1 MKRTPAIGS
10 PTFHLTTAATLA
22 ALALCAGGAA
32 SAAPTVRVGGQ
43 ATSEGQ
49 QPPTNA
55 ICLAEIGVPCYG
67 PQDIRTAYGLNGLI
81 NSGNKG
87 TGQTIVVIESYGSP
101 TIATD
106 LHQFDTDFGIPDPPS
121 LKVLAPLGT
130 VPSDM
135 TQPDQQNWAF
145 ETTLDVEWAH
155 AIAPGA
161 SIVVLTSPVDET
173 VGVQGFPE
181 FLELEQYALDHHL
194 GNIISQSWA
203 AAENT
208 LFRNAAGPQGPKV
221 IADFTAFY
229 ERAALEGVTI
239 LASAGDGGSQNAKT
253 YSEALGAATSFYTF
267 PTVNFPS
274 SSPLVTA
281 VGGTTLNLDAAGNYK
296 SETVWDDTSN
306 NAGAGG
312 GGVSQLFPIPLY
324 QLLTVSKQARAT
336 LGGHRGIPDIS
347 YNADDFNSAILVYT
361 SFLAPIGGA
370 DSVGYY
376 LIGGTSEGAPQWAGI
391 VADLNQL
398 AHEPLGFLNPKLY
411 ALGGLGLFKDFGRDI
426 TTGSNAYGGVP
437 GYNATA
443 GWDPA
448 SGWGTPNL
456 ILLPLHWSEFKGA
469 Q

>member
-1 MKRTPAIGS
+1 MKRTSAIGS
-10 PTFHLTTAATLA
+10 PSVPWTAA
-22 ALALCAGGAA
+22 ALASLSLCVGATAG
-32 SAAPTVRVGGQ
+32 AAPTVRVGGQ

-55 ICLAEIGVPCYG
+55 VCLAQIGVPCYG
-67 PQDIRTAYGLNGLI
+67 PQEIRTAYGLNGLI
-81 NSGNKG
+81 NSGNTGK
-87 TGQTIVVIESYGSP
+87 GQTIVVIESYGSP
-101 TIATD
+101 TIAND

-130 VPSDM
+130 VPVDM

-145 ETTLDVEWAH
+145 ETTLDVEWGH

-208 LFRNAAGPQGPKV
+208 LFPDAAGPQGPKV
-221 IADFTAFY
+221 IADYTAFY
-229 ERAALEGVTI
+229 ARAALEQVTI

-253 YSEALGAATSFYTF
+253 YSETLGEATSFYTF

-281 VGGTTLNLDAAGNYK
+281 VGGTTLNLGATGNYL
-296 SETVWDDTSN
+296 SETVWDDTSDG
-306 NAGAGG
+306 AGAGG
-312 GGVSQLFPIPLY
+312 GGVSQIFPIPLY
-324 QLLTVSKQARAT
+324 QLLTVGKQARAT

-347 YNADDFNSAILVYT
+347 YNADDENSAILVYT

-370 DSVGYY
+370 ASVGYY
-376 LIGGTSEGAPQWAGI
+376 LIGGTSEEAPQWAGI

-398 AHEPLGFLNPKLY
+398 GHAPLGFLNPKLY
-411 ALGGLGLFKDFGRDI
+411 ALGGLGLFTDFGHDI
-426 TTGSNAYGGVP
+426 TKGTNAYAGVT
-437 GYNATA
+437 GYNATT

-456 ILLPLHWSEFKGA
+456 SVIQQHWSEFNRAK
-469 Q
+469 

>member
-10 PTFHLTTAATLA
+10 PTFHRTTAAALA

-55 ICLAEIGVPCYG
+55 TCLAEIGVPCYG

-203 AAENT
+203 AAENS
-208 LFRNAAGPQGPKV
+208 LFPNAAFP
-221 IADFTAFY
+221 
-229 ERAALEGVTI
+229 
-239 LASAGDGGSQNAKT
+239 
-253 YSEALGAATSFYTF
+253 TF
-267 PTVNFPS
+267 PTTPTISTPPFS
-274 SSPLVTA
+274 STRASSP
-281 VGGTTLNLDAAGNYK
+281 
-296 SETVWDDTSN
+296 
-306 NAGAGG
+306 
-312 GGVSQLFPIPLY
+312 
-324 QLLTVSKQARAT
+324 R
-336 LGGHRGIPDIS
+336 
-347 YNADDFNSAILVYT
+347 
-361 SFLAPIGGA
+361 
-370 DSVGYY
+370 
-376 LIGGTSEGAPQWAGI
+376 
-391 VADLNQL
+391 
-398 AHEPLGFLNPKLY
+398 
-411 ALGGLGLFKDFGRDI
+411 
-426 TTGSNAYGGVP
+426 
-437 GYNATA
+437 
-443 GWDPA
+443 
-448 SGWGTPNL
+448 
-456 ILLPLHWSEFKGA
+456 
-469 Q
+469 

>member
-1 MKRTPAIGS
+1 MKRTSAIGS
-10 PTFHLTTAATLA
+10 PTVPWTAA
-22 ALALCAGGAA
+22 ALATLSLCVSATAG
-32 SAAPTVRVGGQ
+32 AAPTVRVGGQ
-43 ATSEGQ
+43 ATSKDQ

-55 ICLAEIGVPCYG
+55 FCLANIGVPCYG
-67 PQDIRTAYGLNGLI
+67 PQDIRNAYGLNGLI
-81 NSGNKG
+81 NSGNNG
-87 TGQTIVVIESYGSP
+87 AGQTIVVIESYGSP
-101 TIATD
+101 TLSTD

-130 VPSDM
+130 APVDM
-135 TQPDQQNWAF
+135 TQPDQQGWAF

-173 VGVQGFPE
+173 EGVQGLPE

-194 GNIISQSWA
+194 GKIISQSWA
-203 AAENT
+203 ATENT
-208 LFRNAAGPQGPKV
+208 LFANAAGPAGPKV

-229 ERAALEGVTI
+229 ERALLEQVTV
-239 LASAGDGGSQNAKT
+239 LASTGDNGSQNAIT
-253 YSEALGAATSFYTF
+253 YSEALGAPTSFYTF

-281 VGGTTLNLDAAGNYK
+281 VGGTTLNLDASGNYL
-296 SETVWDDTSN
+296 SESVWDDVSN
-306 NAGAGG
+306 QAGAGG

-324 QLLTVSKQARAT
+324 QLLTVGKQARAT
-336 LGGHRGIPDIS
+336 LNGHRGIPDIS

-398 AHEPLGFLNPKLY
+398 DHAPLGFLNPKLY
-411 ALGGLGLFKDFGRDI
+411 ALGGLGLFTDFGRDI
-426 TTGSNAYGGVP
+426 TQGSNAYGGVP
-437 GYNATA
+437 GYSATR

-456 ILLPLHWSEFKGA
+456 ILLPKHWA
-469 Q
+469 QFNNAQ

>member
-1 MKRTPAIGS
+1 MKRTMAIGS
-10 PTFHLTTAATLA
+10 PTLHWATGALATLSLLA
-22 ALALCAGGAA
+22 AAAAG
-32 SAAPTVRVGGQ
+32 AAPTVRVGGQ
-43 ATSEGQ
+43 ATAGGQ

-55 ICLAEIGVPCYG
+55 FCLANIGVPCYG

-81 NSGNKG
+81 NSGNIG
-87 TGQTIVVIESYGSP
+87 TGQSIVLIESYGSP

-121 LKVLAPLGT
+121 LKVMAPLGT
-130 VPSDM
+130 VPVDM

-145 ETTLDVEWAH
+145 ETSLDVEWAH
-155 AIAPGA
+155 AMAPGA
-161 SIVVLTSPVDET
+161 AIVVLTSPVDET
-173 VGVQGFPE
+173 VGVQGLPE

-194 GNIISQSWA
+194 GKIISQSWA

-208 LFRNAAGPQGPKV
+208 LFASAAGPQGPKV
-221 IADFTAFY
+221 IADYSLFY
-229 ERAALEGVTI
+229 ARAALEQVTV

-253 YSEALGAATSFYTF
+253 YDQTLGQPTSFFTF

-281 VGGTTLNLDAAGNYK
+281 VGGTTLNLDAAGKYV
-296 SETVWDDTSN
+296 SESVWDDTSN

-312 GGVSQLFPIPLY
+312 GGVSQIFPIPLY
-324 QLLTVSKQARAT
+324 QLLTIGKQARAT
-336 LGGHRGIPDIS
+336 LNGHRGIPDIS
-347 YNADDFNSAILVYT
+347 YNADDFNSAILVYI
-361 SFLAPIGGA
+361 SFLAPIGGP

-391 VADLNQL
+391 VADLNQFGH
-398 AHEPLGFLNPKLY
+398 APQGFLNPKLY
-411 ALGGLGLFKDFGRDI
+411 ALGALGVFNDFGRDI

-456 ILLPLHWSEFKGA
+456 ILLQSHWAEFNKA
-469 Q
+469 E

>member
-10 PTFHLTTAATLA
+10 PTFQLKVAALA
-22 ALALCAGGAA
+22 ALSVCAGGAA
-32 SAAPTVRVGGQ
+32 SAAPTIRVGGQ

-49 QPPTNA
+49 QAPTNA
-55 ICLAEIGVPCYG
+55 FCLANIGVPCYG
-67 PQDIRTAYGLNGLI
+67 PQEIRTAYGLNKLI
-81 NSGNKG
+81 NSGNTG
-87 TGQTIVVIESYGSP
+87 VGQTIVLIESYGSP
-101 TIATD
+101 TITND

-130 VPSDM
+130 VPVDM

-161 SIVVLTSPVDET
+161 AIVVLTSPVDET

-194 GNIISQSWA
+194 GKIISQSWA

-208 LFRNAAGPQGPKV
+208 LFPDAAGPQGPKV

-229 ERAALEGVTI
+229 ERALLEQVTI
-239 LASAGDGGSQNAKT
+239 LGSTGDGGSQNAKT
-253 YSEALGAATSFYTF
+253 YDQALGAPTSFYTF

-281 VGGTTLNLDAAGNYK
+281 VGGTTLNLDTAGNYQ
-296 SETVWDDTSN
+296 SESVWDDVSN
-306 NAGAGG
+306 QAGAGG
-312 GGVSQLFPIPLY
+312 GGVSQVFTIPLY
-324 QLLTVSKQARAT
+324 QLLTVGKQART
-336 LGGHRGIPDIS
+336 ILGGHRGIPDIS

-361 SFLAPIGGA
+361 SFLAPIGGQ

-398 AHEPLGFLNPKLY
+398 GHAPLGFLNPKLY
-411 ALGGLGLFKDFGRDI
+411 ALGALGLFKDFGRDV

-443 GWDPA
+443 GWDA
-448 SGWGTPNL
+448 ATGWGTPNL
-456 ILLPLHWSEFKGA
+456 SLIPLKWSEFNSA